1 MTKKEM
7 KKRIAELEAASKE
20 KDGYIEFFRD
30 MARKM
35 SLKYFTNDTRDK
47 YVKIISDLVKKT
59 DTKAA
64 RDACDYILTRLCREI
79 GFYEVAEIYE
89 KRFKSENE
97 IGKSTIIEL
106 PRIIHPNEQEWFVQY
121 QYETG
126 IFGSEVYYSE
136 TEAQKR
142 LEGIKN
148 GKDAQ

>member
-1 MTKKEM
+1 MTKQEM
-7 KKRIAELEAASKE
+7 KKRITELETCLKTTN
-20 KDGYIEFFRD
+20 DWCNVFRD
-30 MARKM
+30 AARKM

-47 YVKIISDLVKKT
+47 YVKIMSDLVEDP

-97 IGKSTIIEL
+97 IEKSTIIEL

-136 TEAQKR
+136 TEAKER
-142 LEGIKN
+142 LEEIKN
-148 GKDAQ
+148 GKDEQ